1 MPKAAYKI
9 LLAEDD
15 LSLGELLKN
24 YLEMNGFEVDWF
36 KNGIEAFKGFSKN
49 KYDLC
54 LLDVMMPEM
63 NGFELAGEI
72 NQINSS
78 VPFLFLTAKSL
89 REDMLAG
96 YKCGADDYILK
107 PFDSELLIFKI
118 NAILKRSSGLVTKE
132 NNSEHH
138 IGKYTLLTNLRL
150 LKGPKG
156 EQQLSPKETE
166 LLGLLCQYKNSVLPR
181 DLALKNIWGNDDYFN
196 GRSMDVYITK
206 IRKYLKEDPSIE
218 IINLHGK
225 GYRFNSL

>member
-1 MPKAAYKI
+1 MPKTKAKI

-15 LSLGELLKN
+15 LSLGELLKG
-24 YLEMNGFEVDWF
+24 YLEMNGFAVDWY

-49 KYDLC
+49 KYNIC

-63 NGFELAGEI
+63 NGFELATEI
-72 NQINSS
+72 KQINNG

-89 REDMLAG
+89 REDILTG

-118 NAILKRSSGLVTKE
+118 KAIINRSSGNTQKDL
-132 NNSEHH
+132 SEEHR
-138 IGKYTLLTNLRL
+138 IGKYTLHINLRL
-150 LKGPKG
+150 LKGPTG

-166 LLGLLCQYKNSVLPR
+166 LLGLLCQYRNSVLPR
-181 DLALKNIWGNDDYFN
+181 ELALKNIWGNNDYFN

-225 GYRFNSL
+225 GYRFNTQ